1 MIDNIDITD
10 CYNYYIEKCRE
21 KNLTPYSFQ
30 VFEQTFPLYTD
41 YNFSRGNDVLH
52 QVKEWLISK
61 EK

>member
-10 CYNYYIEKCRE
+10 CYNYYIEKCEE
-21 KNLTPYSFQ
+21 KKLTPYSFQ
-30 VFEQTFPLYTD
+30 VFEESFPLYAYT
-41 YNFSRGNDVLH
+41 NMQRGNDVLH

>member
-10 CYNYYIEKCRE
+10 CYNYYIEKCEE
-21 KNLTPYSFQ
+21 KKLTPYSFQ
-30 VFEQTFPLYTD
+30 VFENTFPLYAD